1 MKTLSSNTDQIF
13 CGKYDD
19 IVTSWLTGRDVE
31 SSYDLR
37 NHRFSIYQSPI
48 QFDTRKFSFTNR
60 IISAWN
66 SLPDS
71 VVSANTV
78 NTFKNRLDRF
88 WKTRKFSLIGK
99 LILIPKVVVKL
110 MLF

>member
-1 MKTLSSNTDQIF
+1 MFS
-13 CGKYDD
+13 GKYDD
-19 IVTSWLTGRDVE
+19 TVTSWLTGRHVE

-71 VVSANTV
+71 VVSAYTI
-78 NTFKNRLDRF
+78 NTFKNSLNRF
-88 WKTRKFSLIGK
+88 RKNQEVQFNWKADIDTGSRSQVNV
-99 LILIPKVVVKL
+99 ILV
-110 MLF
+110 

>member
-1 MKTLSSNTDQIF
+1 MLKAV
-13 CGKYDD
+13 G
-19 IVTSWLTGRDVE
+19 
-31 SSYDLR
+31 SYDLR
-37 NHRFSIYQSPI
+37 NHRLSIYQSPI

-78 NTFKNRLDRF
+78 NTFKNRIDRF
-88 WKTRKFSLIGK
+88 WKNQEVQFNWIADIDTGSYFSIRIFLEF
-99 LILIPKVVVKL
+99 IL
-110 MLF
+110 LFMKCT